1 MQKIPNNKIY
11 QSGSTFRF
19 LFVYTIKTVE
29 HTISLTNEQK
39 AIQLLNTSSIE

>member
-19 LFVYTIKTVE
+19 LFVNNIKTVE
-29 HTISLTNEQK
+29 HTISLTNEHK
-39 AIQLLNTSSIE
+39 TIQLLNTSSIE